1 MPGRLRYERSEMSG
15 GIVELVKRL
24 DSFFFRH
31 RLATLLILAA
41 FTIGMGVL
49 ASRLH
54 MSAGFDKQLP
64 IGHEYTDTFFQY
76 RTQLFGSN
84 RIMIVV
90 RARKG
95 SIWTAPSLKKLHE
108 VTEAVLFLPGIDRR
122 SVQSLGTPNTRVY
135 ELTEEGFE
143 AEDVIGG
150 NITPEALDE
159 GKIARIQD
167 RAIRGGYVG
176 SLVANDGTAA
186 MIVADLLEEDP
197 NTHRKLDYLDLATKL
212 EKDLRGKLESPEHAI
227 EIIGFAKQIG
237 DIADGARGVAQFFA
251 LATLL
256 TALAVYWYCRSI
268 LLTLLPLLCSM
279 TSVIW
284 QFGTLTL
291 LGYGLDPLAVLVPF
305 LVFAIG
311 VSHGVQQINAIT
323 KAVAR
328 GADSLQASRESFS
341 SLFIPGSLALVT
353 AFVGFITLVMI
364 PIPMIRELGITASIG
379 VGYKIVTN
387 LVMLPVVASYFRYSR
402 DYALRLEALQAQRGA
417 IIERLGFI
425 ADPRHA
431 RVALAVATV
440 LLAGAHGRKPGPPN
454 RGPPPGAPELRP
466 DARYNI
472 DTRNIVERFDLGMDV
487 LTVVF
492 ETPNDSCN
500 SFPILDYIDQ
510 FTLHMAQ
517 VPGVLSVSSL
527 SALAKFANAGLN
539 EGNPK
544 MTALPRD
551 SKALQVAVGY
561 LPEAGGLFNRACTM
575 MATNI
580 YLADHRATTIET
592 AIRAVKRFRQE
603 HDATSL
609 GVKVRLA
616 SGNVGVLAATNEE
629 VGSRELPMMLYVY
642 ASIIALVLLAY
653 RDWRAMLACCVPL
666 TLAPFLGYWFMRTLD
681 IGLTVATLPVMV
693 LATGIGVDYAFYI
706 YNRLLIHLA
715 HHEPMPV
722 ALRATLREV
731 GIATI
736 FTAITLSVGV
746 ATWALSDLKFQAD
759 MGMLL
764 TFMFVVN
771 MLTAI
776 TVLPA
781 FAAVLESVFPRRG
794 PVRASAIGH

>member
-1 MPGRLRYERSEMSG
+1 MSG
-15 GIVELVKRL
+15 SIVDVVKRL
-24 DSFFFRH
+24 ESFFFRF
-31 RLATLLILAA
+31 RAPTLLILAA

-90 RARKG
+90 RARQG
-95 SIWTAPSLKKLHE
+95 SIWTAPSLRKLHE

-122 SVQSLGTPNTRVY
+122 SVQSLWTPNTRVY

-167 RAIRGGYVG
+167 RAIRGGYIG

-197 NTHRKLDYLDLATKL
+197 NTHRKLDYLDLAARL
-212 EKDLRGKLESPEHAI
+212 ENGLRSKLESPEHAI

-237 DIADGARGVAQFFA
+237 DIADGARSVAQFFA

-291 LGYGLDPLAVLVPF
+291 LHYGLDPLAILVPF

-311 VSHGVQQINAIT
+311 VSHGVQQINAIA

-328 GADSLQASRESFS
+328 GADSVEASRESFS

-387 LVMLPVVASYFRYSR
+387 LIMLPLVASYFRFSR
-402 DYALRLEALQAQRGA
+402 DYALRLEALQAQRGS
-417 IIERLGFI
+417 IIERLGVI
-425 ADPRHA
+425 ADLRHA
-431 RVALAVATV
+431 RTVLAVAAA
-440 LLAGAHGRKPGPPN
+440 LLAVAAWQSHGRHIGALQ
-454 RGPPPGAPELRP
+454 PGAPELRS
-466 DARYNI
+466 DARYNV
-472 DTRNIVERFDLGMDV
+472 DTENIVKRFDLGMDV

-500 SFPILDYIDQ
+500 NFPILDYIDQ

-544 MTALPRD
+544 LTALPRD

-575 MATNI
+575 MAANI

-592 AIRAVKRFRQE
+592 AIRAVKSFRQE
-603 HDATSL
+603 HGAAPP
-609 GVKVRLA
+609 GVQIRLA
-616 SGNVGVLAATNEE
+616 SGNIGVLAATNEE
-629 VGSRELPMMLYVY
+629 VESREVPMMLYVY
-642 ASIIALVLLAY
+642 AAIMALVLIAY

-666 TLAPFLGYWFMRTLD
+666 TLATFLGYWFMKTLD

-706 YNRLLIHLA
+706 YNRLLVHLSRQ
-715 HHEPMPV
+715 EPMLV

-731 GIATI
+731 GIATV

-759 MGMLL
+759 MGILL
-764 TFMFVVN
+764 TFMFMVN

-781 FAAVLESVFPRRG
+781 FAAVLEAMFPRRG

>member
-1 MPGRLRYERSEMSG
+1 MSG
-15 GIVELVKRL
+15 GIVALVRRL
-24 DSFFFRH
+24 EAFFFRH
-31 RLATLLILAA
+31 RLATLLALAA
-41 FTIGMGVL
+41 FTLVMGVL
-49 ASRLH
+49 AARLH

-64 IGHEYTDTFFQY
+64 IGHEYTDTFFEY

-84 RIMIVV
+84 RIMVVV
-90 RARKG
+90 RARHG
-95 SIWTAPSLKKLHE
+95 GIWTAASLKKLHE

-122 SVQSLGTPNTRVY
+122 SVQSLWTPNTRVY

-159 GKIARIQD
+159 QKIARIQD

-197 NTHRKLDYLDLATKL
+197 NTHRKLDYLDLASKL

-291 LGYGLDPLAVLVPF
+291 LGYGLDPLAILVPF

-328 GADSLQASRESFS
+328 GADSFEASRESFS

-431 RVALAVATV
+431 RVVLAMAAV
-440 LLAGAHGRKPGPPN
+440 LLALAMWQSHGRHIGALQ
-454 RGPPPGAPELRP
+454 PGAPELRP

-592 AIRAVKRFRQE
+592 AIQAVKRFRQE
-603 HDATSL
+603 HDATPP

-642 ASIIALVLLAY
+642 AAIMTLVLIAY

-666 TLAPFLGYWFMRTLD
+666 TLATFLGYWFMRTLD

-759 MGMLL
+759 MGILL

>member
-1 MPGRLRYERSEMSG
+1 MSG
-15 GIVELVKRL
+15 GIVAFVQRL
-24 DSFFFRH
+24 ENFFFRH
-31 RLATLLILAA
+31 RLATLL
-41 FTIGMGVL
+41 VL
-49 ASRLH
+49 ASFTLGMGALAARLH

-76 RTQLFGSN
+76 RSQLFGSN
-84 RIMIVV
+84 RIMVVV
-90 RARKG
+90 RARQG

-108 VTEAVLFLPGIDRR
+108 VTEAILFLPGIDRR
-122 SVQSLGTPNTRVY
+122 SVQSLWTPNTRVY
-135 ELTEEGFE
+135 QLIEEGFE

-150 NITPEALDE
+150 NITPEALDDA
-159 GKIARIQD
+159 KIARIQD

-197 NTHRKLDYLDLATKL
+197 NSHRKLDYLDLAARL
-212 EKDLRGKLESPEHAI
+212 EKDLRDKLESPEHAI

-279 TSVIW
+279 TSVVW

-291 LGYGLDPLAVLVPF
+291 LGYGLDPLAILVPF

-328 GADSLQASRESFS
+328 GANSIEASRESFS

-387 LVMLPVVASYFRYSR
+387 LIMLPLAASYFRFSR
-402 DYALRLEALQAQRGA
+402 DYALRLEALQARRGA
-417 IIERLGFI
+417 VIERLGVI
-425 ADPRHA
+425 ADIRHA
-431 RVALAVATV
+431 RMVLAVAAV
-440 LLAGAHGRKPGPPN
+440 LLAVAMWQSHGRHIGALQ
-454 RGPPPGAPELRP
+454 PGAPELRP

-472 DTRNIVERFDLGMDV
+472 DTQNIVKRFDLGMDV

-575 MATNI
+575 MATNVF
-580 YLADHRATTIET
+580 LADHRATTIEA
-592 AIRAVKRFRQE
+592 AIQAVKRFRQE
-603 HDATSL
+603 NDAAPL

-629 VGSRELPMMLYVY
+629 VESRELPMMLYVY
-642 ASIIALVLLAY
+642 AAIMALVLLAY

-666 TLAPFLGYWFMRTLD
+666 TLATFLGYWFMRTLD

-706 YNRLLIHLA
+706 YNRLLVHLS
-715 HHEPMPV
+715 HHEPMLV

-759 MGMLL
+759 MGILL
-764 TFMFVVN
+764 TFMFLVN
-771 MLTAI
+771 MMTAI